1 MRGVHSS
8 LFHLWK
14 LLLLVLAVGIAMPAP
29 AASQDRILRVAAS
42 LQAPYQ
48 FYHLAHETEYLTG
61 IDVVTFR
68 RAAAKANLAVVINGM
83 PWGEALQGIAS
94 GEVDA
99 ILAALRSPERELLG
113 IFSVPLRFS
122 QESLF
127 LPPELHPDAASAK
140 ELLAKAARR
149 GLRIGVVRD
158 FELGGE
164 VKDFRE
170 QYPDSVLEVSGLDQ
184 LIPALLAGQI
194 DGFILDR
201 YAGYALL
208 DRYRIWDLE
217 PHALPVYEATL
228 GALFS
233 KASVESE
240 LVERFNRALT
250 ELQVEGETKS
260 IKRRFILSVMMDIAL
275 YGQWFEAILI
285 LGMVAFSISAVVIAR
300 NGGYSLYGALV
311 LASLP
316 AMGGGV
322 VRDLLIL
329 REPYIFD
336 SPIYVQIL
344 LATLVAGYFIN
355 RLFDLLHGRS
365 LLFFDLV
372 NVTLLLKRRLRP
384 QLLMQLLDAA
394 GMAAFSIVAIT
405 VAVEFGRDPLWLWGP
420 VMAVLTATGGAVL
433 RDMIRPDGADDML
446 RNGSWGETVVLWCLP
461 LSFYLQ
467 YFGHS
472 GDPETIFWA
481 LMICMLGIFATRIA
495 FVTFDWRAPRY

>member
-1 MRGVHSS
+1 
-8 LFHLWK
+8 
-14 LLLLVLAVGIAMPAP
+14 
-29 AASQDRILRVAAS
+29 
-42 LQAPYQ
+42 
-48 FYHLAHETEYLTG
+48 
-61 IDVVTFR
+61 
-68 RAAAKANLAVVINGM
+68 
-83 PWGEALQGIAS
+83 
-94 GEVDA
+94 
-99 ILAALRSPERELLG
+99 
-113 IFSVPLRFS
+113 
-122 QESLF
+122 
-127 LPPELHPDAASAK
+127 
-140 ELLAKAARR
+140 
-149 GLRIGVVRD
+149 
-158 FELGGE
+158 
-164 VKDFRE
+164 
-170 QYPDSVLEVSGLDQ
+170 
-184 LIPALLAGQI
+184 
-194 DGFILDR
+194 
-201 YAGYALL
+201 
-208 DRYRIWDLE
+208 
-217 PHALPVYEATL
+217 
-228 GALFS
+228 
-233 KASVESE
+233 
-240 LVERFNRALT
+240 

-260 IKRRFILSVMMDIAL
+260 IKRRFILSVMMDMAL
-275 YGQWFEAILI
+275 YGRWFESILI

-433 RDMIRPDGADDML
+433 RDMIRPDGADAL
-446 RNGSWGETVVLWCLP
+446 LPTGPWGETGVLWCLP
-461 LSFYLQ
+461 FAFYLQ

>member
-14 LLLLVLAVGIAMPAP
+14 LLLLVLAVGMAMPAP

-48 FYHLAHETEYLTG
+48 FYDLAHETEYLTG

-68 RAAAKANLAVVINGM
+68 RAAAKANLAVVINEM

-275 YGQWFEAILI
+275 
-285 LGMVAFSISAVVIAR
+285 
-300 NGGYSLYGALV
+300 
-311 LASLP
+311 
-316 AMGGGV
+316 
-322 VRDLLIL
+322 
-329 REPYIFD
+329 
-336 SPIYVQIL
+336 
-344 LATLVAGYFIN
+344 
-355 RLFDLLHGRS
+355 
-365 LLFFDLV
+365 
-372 NVTLLLKRRLRP
+372 
-384 QLLMQLLDAA
+384 
-394 GMAAFSIVAIT
+394 
-405 VAVEFGRDPLWLWGP
+405 
-420 VMAVLTATGGAVL
+420 
-433 RDMIRPDGADDML
+433 
-446 RNGSWGETVVLWCLP
+446 
-461 LSFYLQ
+461 
-467 YFGHS
+467 
-472 GDPETIFWA
+472 
-481 LMICMLGIFATRIA
+481 
-495 FVTFDWRAPRY
+495 